1 MEPGK
6 LTTYQA
12 GIDQA
17 NMNRK
22 LQKICDDILRPYGIT
37 KMQWLIIGAI
47 LDHDEEGVR
56 LSELAEELGTSMPY
70 LTAAVNQLEARE
82 ILQRQSNE
90 KDVRS
95 KLITV
100 ADDYKATCHEIEKT
114 LRNGLRKTIYAKV
127 DPQEFR
133 IYLKVMSELS
143 SFEIQ

>member
-1 MEPGK
+1 MELGK

-37 KMQWLIIGAI
+37 KMQWFIIGAV
-47 LDHDEEGVR
+47 LDHDDEGVR
-56 LSELAEELGTSMPY
+56 LSELAEKLGTSMPY
-70 LTAAVNQLEARE
+70 LTAAVNQLEARGT
-82 ILQRQSNE
+82 LQRQSNE

-95 KLITV
+95 KFITV
-100 ADDYKATCHEIEKT
+100 AEDYKATCREIEKT